1 MTLPRRAFLQIAAG
15 AAALPL
21 ASLPF
26 CSRLASAQPY
36 PSRPVRI
43 IVGFAPAGASD
54 IAARLMAQWLS
65 ERMGQQFV
73 VENRPGAGSNIATEA
88 VVRSPPDGYTLL
100 LAGPPNAINASLY
113 QNLSFNF
120 LTDIVPVA
128 SINREPSLVQIN
140 PSLPVNSI
148 PELIAYA
155 KANPGKINHASAGTG
170 TAGHIAGEMFKMMT
184 GVSFVHVPYRG
195 GAPAVTDLIGGRM
208 HIMFGNVLTSLE
220 QVRAGKLRALAVTST
235 TPHDALPGIPTVS
248 QFVPGYEATSVYGI
262 GAPRGTPATIVER
275 LNRDINAGLADPKI
289 RARLAELGSSAFAT
303 SPAEYAK
310 FVADETERLGKV
322 VKFAGAKAE

>member
-1 MTLPRRAFLQIAAG
+1 MALPRRRFLRLT
-15 AAALPL
+15 AALAMFP
-21 ASLPF
+21 AAP
-26 CSRLASAQPY
+26 RIATAQAY

-43 IVGFAPAGASD
+43 IVGFAPGGAAD
-54 IAARLMAQWLS
+54 IAARLIAQWLS
-65 ERMGQQFV
+65 DRMGQQFV

-100 LAGPPNAINASLY
+100 LVGPPNAINATLY
-113 QNLSFNF
+113 EKLSFNF
-120 LTDIVPVA
+120 LTDIVPVG

-140 PSLPVNSI
+140 PSLPVQSI

-155 KANPGKINHASAGTG
+155 KANPGKINHASAGAG

-184 GVSFVHVPYRG
+184 GVHFVHVPYRG

-208 HIMFGNVLTSLE
+208 HIMFGNVLTSIEL
-220 QVRAGKLRALAVTST
+220 VRAGKLRALAVTST
-235 TPHDALPGIPTVS
+235 TPHDALPGVPTVN

-262 GAPRGTPATIVER
+262 GAPRGTPVEIVER
-275 LNRDINAGLADPKI
+275 LNQEINAGLADPKI

-303 SPAEYAK
+303 STAEFAK
-310 FVADETERLGKV
+310 YFAEATERLGKV
-322 VKFAGAKAE
+322 VKFSGAKAE

>member
-1 MTLPRRAFLQIAAG
+1 MRLSRRTFLHLAAG
-15 AAALPL
+15 AAALPITSPI
-21 ASLPF
+21 AK
-26 CSRLASAQPY
+26 AQSY

-54 IAARLMAQWLS
+54 IAARLIAQWLS

-100 LAGPPNAINASLY
+100 LVGPPNAINASLY

-128 SINREPSLVQIN
+128 SVNREPSLVQIN
-140 PSLPVNSI
+140 PSLPVHSI

-155 KANPGKINHASAGTG
+155 KSNPGKINHASAGTG

-184 GVSFVHVPYRG
+184 GVNFVHVPYRG

-208 HIMFGNVLTSLE
+208 HIMFGNVLTSIE
-220 QVRAGKLRALAVTST
+220 QVRAGKLRALAVTSAT
-235 TPHDALPGIPTVS
+235 RHDALPDVPTVG

-262 GAPRGTPATIVER
+262 GAPRGTPREIVER
-275 LNRDINAGLADPKI
+275 LNREINQGLADPKI
-289 RARLAELGSSAFAT
+289 KARLAELGSSAFAT
-303 SPAEYAK
+303 SPAEFAK
-310 FVADETERLGKV
+310 YFANETERLGKV

>member
-1 MTLPRRAFLQIAAG
+1 MTLPRRTFLQLAAG
-15 AAALPL
+15 AA
-21 ASLPF
+21 
-26 CSRLASAQPY
+26 CSRLASAQSY

-54 IAARLMAQWLS
+54 IAARLVGQWLS

-73 VENRPGAGSNIATEA
+73 VENRPGAGSNIATEM
-88 VVRSPPDGYTLL
+88 VVRAPPDGYTLL
-100 LAGPPNAINASLY
+100 LVGPPNAINVSLY
-113 QNLSFNF
+113 QSLNFNF

-184 GVSFVHVPYRG
+184 GVNFVHVPYRG

-208 HIMFGNVLTSLE
+208 HIMFGNVLTSIE

-235 TPHDALPGIPTVS
+235 SRHDALPDVPTVS
-248 QFVPGYEATSVYGI
+248 QFVPGYEAASVYGI
-262 GAPRGTPATIVER
+262 GAPRGTPAEIVDR
-275 LNRDINAGLADPKI
+275 LNREINAGLADPKI

-303 SPAEYAK
+303 SPAEFAK
-310 FVADETERLGKV
+310 YFANETERLGKV
-322 VKFAGAKAE
+322 VKFAGVKAE

>member
-1 MTLPRRAFLQIAAG
+1 MTLPRRTFLQLAAG
-15 AAALPL
+15 AACL
-21 ASLPF
+21 
-26 CSRLASAQPY
+26 RVASAQSY

-88 VVRSPPDGYTLL
+88 VVRAPPDGYTLL
-100 LAGPPNAINASLY
+100 LAGPPNAINASLF
-113 QNLSFNF
+113 QNLNFNF

-195 GAPAVTDLIGGRM
+195 GAPAVTDLIGGSM
-208 HIMFGNVLTSLE
+208 HIMFGNVLTSME
-220 QVRAGKLRALAVTST
+220 QVRAGKLRALAVTSA
-235 TPHDALPGIPTVS
+235 TPHDALPGRPDREPV
-248 QFVPGYEATSVYGI
+248 
-262 GAPRGTPATIVER
+262 
-275 LNRDINAGLADPKI
+275 
-289 RARLAELGSSAFAT
+289 RARLRGDLGLRHRCAARD
-303 SPAEYAK
+303 
-310 FVADETERLGKV
+310 ADGDRR
-322 VKFAGAKAE
+322 AA

>member
-1 MTLPRRAFLQIAAG
+1 MILPRRAFLRLAAG
-15 AAALPL
+15 AAALPT
-21 ASLPF
+21 AA
-26 CSRLASAQPY
+26 RIAAAQAY

-54 IAARLMAQWLS
+54 IAARLIAQWLS

-88 VVRSPPDGYTLL
+88 VVRAPPDGYTLL
-100 LAGPPNAINASLY
+100 LAGPPNAINASLF
-113 QNLSFNF
+113 QNLNFNF

-140 PSLPVNSI
+140 PSLPINSI

-195 GAPAVTDLIGGRM
+195 GAPAVTDLIGGTM
-208 HIMFGNVLTSLE
+208 HIMFGNVLTSME
-220 QVRAGKLRALAVTST
+220 QVRAGKLRALAVTSAT
-235 TPHDALPGIPTVS
+235 RHDALPDVPTVS

-262 GAPRGTPATIVER
+262 AAPRGTPPEIVER
-275 LNRDINAGLADPKI
+275 LNREINAGLADPKI
-289 RARLAELGSSAFAT
+289 RTRLAELGSSAFAT
-303 SPAEYAK
+303 SPAAYAK
-310 FVADETERLGKV
+310 FIADETERLGKV